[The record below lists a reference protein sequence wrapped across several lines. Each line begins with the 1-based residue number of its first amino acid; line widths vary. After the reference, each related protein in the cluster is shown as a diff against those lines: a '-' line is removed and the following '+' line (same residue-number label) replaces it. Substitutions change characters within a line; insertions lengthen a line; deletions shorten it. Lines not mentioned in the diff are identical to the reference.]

1 MKKIIKVLSVDK
13 FDNTGIKMKK
23 MLYLNFIFILN

>member
-1 MKKIIKVLSVDK
+1 MKKMVEVLSVDK
-13 FDNTGIKMKK
+13 FDNTGMEMKK